1 MNVTQPDLPAFLS
14 RLLVG
19 CLDIRSVWIL
29 DHASARDAPGAQQ
42 FLVFADRAGL
52 QRLRACAGLRDLGVE
67 MLVVVDGDA
76 FESAWGSASGS
87 LGRWAWRQVSP
98 EIAYYDESKWAG
110 QDGRGEVVR
119 VRRKASL
126 MWHSQACG

>member
-1 MNVTQPDLPAFLS
+1 VNLTQSDLSAFLS

-19 CLDIRSVWIL
+19 CLDIQSVWMLDATAGDASGGHELLIFA
-29 DHASARDAPGAQQ
+29 DHA
-42 FLVFADRAGL
+42 GL
-52 QRLRACAGLRDLGVE
+52 RRLRACDDLRDAGVE

-87 LGRWAWRQVSP
+87 LGRWAWRQISP
-98 EIAYYDESKWAG
+98 EIAYYDESRWAG
-110 QDGRGEVVR
+110 RDTHGGVVR

-126 MWHSQACG
+126 MWQSETSS

>member
-29 DHASARDAPGAQQ
+29 GRATARDASGAHQ
-42 FLVFADRAGL
+42 FLVFADPAGL
-52 QRLRACAGLRDLGVE
+52 QRLRACDDLRELGVE

-98 EIAYYDESKWAG
+98 EIAYYDESSWAE
-110 QDGRGEVVR
+110 QDSRGEVVR
-119 VRRKASL
+119 MRRKATL
-126 MWHSQACG
+126 MWQSNASG